1 LLATAALGAMIAGAA
16 AKDLPATPEGAAKVA
31 SFFQTYAG
39 KAAGAPPALVVTPEG
54 SDYAVAIDIGL
65 VTSATKTVGVV
76 YDPAIVKF
84 KIFEQDD
91 GAWRLEQSEFT
102 PLTGHST
109 HKDKTTT
116 FSITVGGYKGVVV
129 LDPAISWLRGSDV
142 SSQTAE
148 VHVTAPG
155 VDETV
160 GVGALRGSAVGKAAP
175 DGAVATTAT
184 ETFGAFDLKMKIDPK
199 ETDPSAKPD
208 AKPVDVAARGD
219 GGTVDVKMT
228 GLKPRPLLDLWAFL
242 VAHPTRPERAD
253 NEAALKGLMT
263 AALAEKADVD
273 ETVSFGTLTVTT
285 EQGPFVLEGFK
296 IGVDGAAAGAA
307 SRFGEHFAATGLK
320 LPAGLVPAAYLDLVP
335 TSFDFG
341 FEVGGLDLT
350 AAGAEAIQDIH
361 WAGDAPPISPEDKNK
376 AFAKLVGGGPVVIDI
391 PHSSLRAPKLD
402 VTFEGQIRY
411 VGGKPLG
418 AITVRARDFDTSVT
432 ALKALGP
439 DAEAKLVP
447 VLAMAKGL
455 AKAGPDGALTWVCE
469 VGADRVMKVNGLPLG
484 KAPF

>member
-1 LLATAALGAMIAGAA
+1 MIAGAS
-16 AKDLPATPEGAAKVA
+16 AKDLPATADGAAKIGA
-31 SFFQTYAG
+31 FFQTYAG

-54 SDYAVAIDIGL
+54 SDYAVALDIGVL
-65 VTSATKTVGVV
+65 TSAAKTVGVV

-91 GAWRLEQSEFT
+91 GAWRLEQNEFT

-109 HKDKTTT
+109 RNNKTTD
-116 FSITVGGYKGVVV
+116 FSLAVGGYKGVFV
-129 LDPAISWLRGSDV
+129 LDPAISWLRSAEV
-142 SSQTAE
+142 SSQTTG

-160 GVGALRGSAVGKAAP
+160 GVTDLRASMTGKAAA
-175 DGAVATTAT
+175 DGAIATNAA
-184 ETFGAFDLKMKIDPK
+184 ETFGPLDLKMKIDPK
-199 ETDPSAKPD
+199 ESDPNAKPD
-208 AKPVDVAARGD
+208 AKPVDVSARGD
-219 GGTVDVKMT
+219 GGTADVKMT
-228 GLKPRPLLDLWAFL
+228 GVKPRPLLDLWAAL
-242 VAHPTRPERAD
+242 VAHPSRSERAD
-253 NEAALKGLMT
+253 NEASLKGLMT
-263 AALAEKADVD
+263 TVLAEKAAVD
-273 ETVSFGTLTVTT
+273 ETVAFGALTVTT
-285 EQGPFVLEGFK
+285 QQGPFVLEGFK

-307 SRFGEHFAATGLK
+307 SRFGEHFSATGLK
-320 LPAGLVPAAYLDLVP
+320 LPPGLVPDAYLDLTP

-341 FEVGGLDLT
+341 FEVSGLDLT
-350 AAGAEAIQDIH
+350 AAGTEAIADIH
-361 WAGDAPPISPEDKNK
+361 WAGDAPPISQEDKNK
-376 AFAKLVGGGPVVIDI
+376 AFAKLIGGGPVVIDI

-402 VTFEGQIRY
+402 ITFEGQIRY
-411 VGGKPLG
+411 VQGKPLG
-418 AITVRARDFDTSVT
+418 AITVHARDFDTSVA

-455 AKAGPDGALTWVCE
+455 AKAAPDGALTWVCE